1 VGGFLVEWARSGRD
15 MISSLRAGC
24 LTGAGAVTQIGGSTV
39 PNSLELAEY
48 EASMLQSAPLNG

>member
-15 MISSLRAGC
+15 MKSSLRAGC

-39 PNSLELAEY
+39 PGLSVLSEY
-48 EASMLQSAPLNG
+48 DASAPPQV